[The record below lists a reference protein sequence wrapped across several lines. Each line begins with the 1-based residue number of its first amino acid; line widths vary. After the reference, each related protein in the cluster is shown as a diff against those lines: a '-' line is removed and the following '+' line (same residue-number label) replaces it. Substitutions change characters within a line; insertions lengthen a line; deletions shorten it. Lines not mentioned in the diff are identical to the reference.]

1 MLESIC
7 SKHREPCISWPYPV
21 NFRAFDRQVLT
32 GIYTMRLN
40 LVLLVRLNLY
50 GTTLV
55 LHLYGRLSHYLLW
68 NLPLRLVISVSVLVI
83 VSLAA
88 SRSFLSLSASLVSAA
103 FSPSNVALLPF
114 SVARSSAN
122 FLFCDERASFAE
134 KQIQSLIYSNSNF
147 MI

>member
-1 MLESIC
+1 
-7 SKHREPCISWPYPV
+7 
-21 NFRAFDRQVLT
+21 
-32 GIYTMRLN
+32 MRLN

-55 LHLYGRLSHYLLW
+55 LHLYGRHYVLRD
-68 NLPLRLVISVSVLVI
+68 LPLRLVISVSVLVI

-88 SRSFLSLSASLVSAA
+88 SRSFLALSASLVSAA